1 MSHFLILCLLLNPF
15 SFITM
20 SAINT
25 KANVGKVDT
34 VNKVNNNAVKQTKE
48 LITIG
53 ASYPKV
59 SGLSDKKFE
68 AEVNQSL
75 EKKTKDFIEEIDAMA
90 TRDKEFIRT
99 SDTNIKYECYV
110 NYECYINGTILS
122 IVVDYYSYTG
132 GAHGLTYREAINID
146 IKNNSYLSLK
156 DLFKDKENY
165 KEHVVNAIHE
175 KMEEEP
181 EKYFS
186 TEVSSI
192 ENFNEKNFYVKDNKL
207 VVFFQ
212 IYDIAPYV
220 SGMPEFVIPR

>member
-220 SGMPEFVIPR
+220 SGMPEFIIPR